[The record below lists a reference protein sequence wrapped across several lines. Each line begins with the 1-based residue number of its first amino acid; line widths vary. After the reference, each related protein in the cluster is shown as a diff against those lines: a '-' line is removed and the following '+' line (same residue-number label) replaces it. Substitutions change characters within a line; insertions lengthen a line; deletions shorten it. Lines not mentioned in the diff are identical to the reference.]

1 MTNIQQLSLSL
12 EVQNIVGDELFSW
25 MIIICDLKIV
35 SLLLSLLS
43 SIIIKSIVIIL
54 IPNISVLDEF
64 WRVQELGFM
73 RASCS

>member
-12 EVQNIVGDELFSW
+12 EVQKVVGDELLSW